1 MSLTFKKTKIW
12 DNNRYDEIIDVRSP
26 GEYFEDHI
34 VGSTN
39 LPVLYDYEREIVGK
53 IYKNISPFKAKILAS
68 SLITKNVSKHI
79 NTHFSS
85 KNGSWRPL
93 IYCWRGGQRSKA
105 LSIILSQI
113 GWRTTQLEGGYKFY
127 RKEIINKI
135 DKMSQKLNIVLIS
148 GKTGTGKT
156 QIIKKLIEN
165 GAQAIDLE
173 DLANHKGSLLGRNI
187 DKNQPTQK
195 YFESLIYSKLI
206 EFNFKKKVYIEA
218 ESSKI
223 GQLHIPKELWKNML
237 SSKKIQIKTPI
248 HNRIKFL
255 LNDYDYMISN
265 DSLFQPLLTG
275 LEQKISKNLINEW
288 KKYIKNKEWE
298 KLVKSLLDNHYD
310 PSYKNNF
317 DEKKQKL
324 MKTINLDCIDEKN
337 LIDTAKQILKH

>member
-1 MSLTFKKTKIW
+1 MQQANTAQAKELEKKKQ
-12 DNNRYDEIIDVRSP
+12 
-26 GEYFEDHI
+26 
-34 VGSTN
+34 N
-39 LPVLYDYEREIVGK
+39 LP
-53 IYKNISPFKAKILAS
+53 
-68 SLITKNVSKHI
+68 
-79 NTHFSS
+79 
-85 KNGSWRPL
+85 
-93 IYCWRGGQRSKA
+93 
-105 LSIILSQI
+105 
-113 GWRTTQLEGGYKFY
+113 
-127 RKEIINKI
+127 
-135 DKMSQKLNIVLIS
+135 
-148 GKTGTGKT
+148 
-156 QIIKKLIEN
+156 
-165 GAQAIDLE
+165 QAIDLE

-265 DSLFQPLLTG
+265 DSLFQPLLKG

-298 KLVKSLLDNHYD
+298 KLVKSLLDRHYD

-317 DEKKQKL
+317 DEKNQKL

-337 LIDTAKQILKH
+337 LIDTAKQILKP